1 MTNETLTPA
10 WETRQFQELLASGQ
24 PGRAL
29 ALVRRQLGLSQADF
43 GDLLHWER
51 THVGRVER
59 CEVGTIF
66 DLRELTR
73 ATDALGIP
81 RTALLPLLLGAG
93 EPGTIENGDEG
104 ADDMDRR
111 QFGRA
116 ASITA
121 VAITATGAAASDPV
135 KVGAPHIAHI
145 QNVTRKLWEHD
156 NRFGGG
162 SIAKYA
168 IQQSRLARRLLDHG
182 EYGPRTRAELAT
194 ATGWLSNSAAWLAR
208 DCGRADIARQLLTE
222 SVLLAEEHG
231 DTTLLAAC
239 LGDLANVA
247 ITSSTLG
254 REPVRLAQRAA
265 ELVRSVSSSRLNAL
279 RAAEEAIAH
288 AAVGDTREFE
298 RSMTRVW
305 LEVDHGLDSGDD
317 PAWLDHVTVA
327 ELRAL
332 EARGRKLLGQH
343 HKASDLYRES
353 VDRPGNLPRD
363 EASYRTYY
371 AASLAGL
378 GDTTSAVDAANSALS
393 LLENTVNSPR
403 LLAELHPV
411 HTAARHLTTDTAT
424 HFRHRYTTLMKPRT
438 KGTTPQVTP
447 AQ

>member
-81 RTALLPLLLGAG
+81 RTALLPLLLGTAG
-93 EPGTIENGDEG
+93 PGTIENNDEG
-104 ADDMDRR
+104 AEDMDRR
-111 QFGRA
+111 QFGRTA
-116 ASITA
+116 TITA
-121 VAITATGAAASDPV
+121 LALTATGAAASDPV
-135 KVGAPHIAHI
+135 KVGSPHITQI
-145 QNVTRKLWEHD
+145 QNITRRLWEHD
-156 NRFGGG
+156 NQFGAGD
-162 SIAKYA
+162 IAQFAY
-168 IQQSRLARRLLDHG
+168 QQYRRARHLLDHG
-182 EYGPRTRAELAT
+182 EYGAHTGADLVAT
-194 ATGWLSNSAAWLAR
+194 IGRLSTCAGWLAHDSNDYGLAR
-208 DCGRADIARQLLTE
+208 ACYTDAVI
-222 SVLLAEEHG
+222 LAEQSG
-231 DTTLLAAC
+231 DSDLHTNA
-239 LGDLANVA
+239 LGGLSYVA
-247 ITSSTLG
+247 IDRATKS
-254 REPVRLAQRAA
+254 RECVRLSQRAA
-265 ELVRSVSSSRLNAL
+265 ELARRIPSARLNAL
-279 RAAEEAIAH
+279 RRAREATAY
-288 AAVGDTREFE
+288 ASVGDGQEFNRAMASVWREADRGLE
-298 RSMTRVW
+298 HENDPVW
-305 LEVDHGLDSGDD
+305 LHF
-317 PAWLDHVTVA
+317 VTES
-327 ELRAL
+327 ELTVLQAK
-332 EARGRKLLGQH
+332 GHKLLGQH
-343 HKASDLYRES
+343 SKAADLYRES

-411 HTAARHLTTDTAT
+411 YTATRHLTTDAAT
-424 HFRHRYTTLMKPRT
+424 HFRHRYTSLVGGRKRL
-438 KGTTPQVTP
+438 
-447 AQ
+447 